1 MFYGNDSK
9 AFVDDEFAQEG
20 NLLQDVGFMQT
31 VGRLIQ
37 NKGIVNFFLGSSP
50 LGRVSRACPT
60 DR

>member
-37 NKGIVNFFLGSSP
+37 NKGIVNFFLVQLA
-50 LGRVSRACPT
+50 LGKGIQSLP
-60 DR
+60 DG

>member
-1 MFYGNDSK
+1 MFYSNDSK

-37 NKGIVNFFLGSSP
+37 NKGIVNFFLVQLA
-50 LGRVSRACPT
+50 LGKSVQ
-60 DR
+60 